1 MKNLNKYLAVAVMV
15 GAATGVSAQALNSG
29 YFLDGYLFKHQ
40 LNPALESDKAYF
52 SIPVLGNINIGTR
65 GNIGL
70 GNFLYPTANGG
81 LTTFMNSS
89 ISAEEFLNGLSTNN
103 KLAMNVD
110 MSILSAG
117 FRAWGGFNTIDIG
130 LRSHTALNIPKDM
143 LEFMKVG
150 QSGPTTVYDM
160 GDMGMSSANYVEVAL
175 GHSRQINDKLRV
187 GAKVKFL
194 LGGMYADMSLK
205 NTHVTL
211 SENEWV
217 VSANG
222 EMNIAAKGM
231 TVPEKDGGLVDFDNI
246 EYDSPGLSGF
256 GLGIDLGATYE
267 VIDNLTVSAAVKDL
281 GFIGWS
287 NNTYASTNN
296 EPWRFDG
303 FENLSFS
310 DDKEEDKLENQL
322 DALGDEFEDYANLH
336 RRSTG
341 EKLSKALA
349 ATLVV
354 GAEYALP
361 MYDKLSFGLLST
373 TRFNGPYT
381 WSEGRLSANVSPL
394 SWLEG
399 GVNVAVSSFGTSAGW
414 ILNLHPKG
422 FSIFLGMDCLV
433 GKVNPQFIPVN
444 NANASFSCG
453 FNVTF

>member
-89 ISAEEFLNGLSTNN
+89 ISADEFLNGLSTNN
-103 KLAMNVD
+103 KLAMNLD

-175 GHSRQINDKLRV
+175 GHSRQITDKLRV

-205 NTHVTL
+205 NSHVTL

-281 GFIGWS
+281 GFMGWT

-310 DDKEEDKLENQL
+310 DEDNKLENQL

-341 EKLSKALA
+341 GKLSRALA
-349 ATLVV
+349 ATLNL

-361 MYDKLSFGLLST
+361 MYDKLSFGFLSS
-373 TRFNGPYT
+373 TRINGKYS
-381 WSEGRLSANVSPL
+381 WSEGRFSANVSPL
-394 SWLEG
+394 SWFEAG
-399 GVNVAVSSFGTSAGW
+399 INYGITSYGSTMGW
-414 ILNLHPKG
+414 IVNFHPRVMSL
-422 FSIFLGMDCLV
+422 FVGMDYIV
-433 GKVNPQFIPVN
+433 GKVSKQYIPLN
-444 NANASFSCG
+444 NMNMNLSFG
-453 FNVTF
+453 LNVTF

>member
-89 ISAEEFLNGLSTNN
+89 ISTDEFLNGLSTNN
-103 KLAMNVD
+103 KLAMNLD

-130 LRSHTALNIPKDM
+130 LRSHTSVNIPKDM

-211 SENEWV
+211 SENEWI

-267 VIDNLTVSAAVKDL
+267 VIDNLTVSAAIKDL

-287 NNTYASTNN
+287 NNTYAS
-296 EPWRFDG
+296 
-303 FENLSFS
+303 
-310 DDKEEDKLENQL
+310 LENQL

>member
-103 KLAMNVD
+103 KLAMNLD

-175 GHSRQINDKLRV
+175 GHSRQITDKLRV

-267 VIDNLTVSAAVKDL
+267 VIENLTVSAAVKDL
-281 GFIGWS
+281 GFMGWS

-296 EPWRFDG
+296 EAWRFGG
-303 FENLSFS
+303 FEDLSFS

-322 DALGDEFEDYANLH
+322 DALGDDFEDYANLH

-399 GVNVAVSSFGTSAGW
+399 GVNVAVSTFGTSAGW

>member
-103 KLAMNVD
+103 KLAMNLD

-175 GHSRQINDKLRV
+175 GHSRQITDKLRV

-211 SENEWV
+211 SEKEWI

-222 EMNIAAKGM
+222 EMNLAGKGM

-267 VIDNLTVSAAVKDL
+267 VIDNLTVSAAIKDL
-281 GFIGWS
+281 GFIGWT

-296 EPWRFDG
+296 EAWRFDG
-303 FENLSFS
+303 FENLTFS

-361 MYDKLSFGLLST
+361 MYDKLSFGLLSPS
-373 TRFNGPYT
+373 RFNGPYT

>member
-89 ISAEEFLNGLSTNN
+89 ISADEFLNGLSTNN
-103 KLAMNVD
+103 KLAMNLD

-175 GHSRQINDKLRV
+175 GHSRQITDKLRV

-211 SENEWV
+211 SEKEWV

-267 VIDNLTVSAAVKDL
+267 VIDNLTVSAAIKDL

-303 FENLSFS
+303 FENLTFS

>member
-103 KLAMNVD
+103 KLAMNLD

-175 GHSRQINDKLRV
+175 GHSRQITDKLRV

-267 VIDNLTVSAAVKDL
+267 VIDNLTVSAAIKDL
-281 GFIGWS
+281 GFMGWS

-303 FENLSFS
+303 FENLTFS

>member
-89 ISAEEFLNGLSTNN
+89 ISADEFLNGLSTNN
-103 KLAMNVD
+103 KLAMNLD

-267 VIDNLTVSAAVKDL
+267 VIDNLTVSAAIKDL

-303 FENLSFS
+303 FEDLSFS

>member
-103 KLAMNVD
+103 KLAMNLD

-175 GHSRQINDKLRV
+175 GHSRQITDKLRV

-211 SENEWV
+211 SEKEWV

-222 EMNIAAKGM
+222 
-231 TVPEKDGGLVDFDNI
+231 DGGLVDFDNI

-267 VIDNLTVSAAVKDL
+267 VIDNLTVSAAIKDL
-281 GFIGWS
+281 GFMGWT

-303 FENLSFS
+303 FENLTFS

>member
-15 GAATGVSAQALNSG
+15 GAATGGSAQALNSG

-89 ISAEEFLNGLSTNN
+89 ISADEFLNGLSTNN
-103 KLAMNVD
+103 KLAMNLD

-175 GHSRQINDKLRV
+175 GHSRQITDKLRV

-205 NTHVTL
+205 NSHVTL

-267 VIDNLTVSAAVKDL
+267 VIDNLTVSAAIKDL
-281 GFIGWS
+281 GFMGWS

-303 FENLSFS
+303 FENLTFS

>member
-267 VIDNLTVSAAVKDL
+267 VIDNLTVSAAIKDL

-303 FENLSFS
+303 FENLTFS

>member
-89 ISAEEFLNGLSTNN
+89 ISADEFLNGLSTNN
-103 KLAMNVD
+103 KLAMNLD

-267 VIDNLTVSAAVKDL
+267 VIDNLTVSAAIKDL
-281 GFIGWS
+281 GFMGWS

-303 FENLSFS
+303 FENLTFS

>member
-103 KLAMNVD
+103 KLAMNLD

-211 SENEWV
+211 SENEWI

-267 VIDNLTVSAAVKDL
+267 VIDNLTVSAAIKDL

-296 EPWRFDG
+296 EAWRFDG
-303 FENLSFS
+303 FENLTFS

>member
-103 KLAMNVD
+103 KLAMNLD

-175 GHSRQINDKLRV
+175 GHSRQITDKLRV

-211 SENEWV
+211 SEKEWI

-231 TVPEKDGGLVDFDNI
+231 TVPEKDGGRSWYRPWRDIRGDRQPYRIGCNQ
-246 EYDSPGLSGF
+246 
-256 GLGIDLGATYE
+256 GLGIHGMEQQYL
-267 VIDNLTVSAAVKDL
+267 
-281 GFIGWS
+281 
-287 NNTYASTNN
+287 
-296 EPWRFDG
+296 RFD
-303 FENLSFS
+303 
-310 DDKEEDKLENQL
+310 Q
-322 DALGDEFEDYANLH
+322 
-336 RRSTG
+336 
-341 EKLSKALA
+341 
-349 ATLVV
+349 
-354 GAEYALP
+354 
-361 MYDKLSFGLLST
+361 
-373 TRFNGPYT
+373 
-381 WSEGRLSANVSPL
+381 
-394 SWLEG
+394 
-399 GVNVAVSSFGTSAGW
+399 
-414 ILNLHPKG
+414 
-422 FSIFLGMDCLV
+422 
-433 GKVNPQFIPVN
+433 Q
-444 NANASFSCG
+444 
-453 FNVTF
+453 

>member
-103 KLAMNVD
+103 KLAMNLD

-175 GHSRQINDKLRV
+175 GHSRQITDKLRV

-267 VIDNLTVSAAVKDL
+267 VIDNLTVSAAIKDL

-303 FENLSFS
+303 FENLTFS